1 MQSIT
6 PVQSNEREIFMDVLR
21 GFAIFGI
28 FLANLNAFSWYDFV
42 NPAATSNMLL
52 PRWDNKML
60 FLHHVLIEGKFY
72 SIFSFL
78 FGWGVTLQLMRLQ
91 KKGVTPFPI
100 IKRRLFIMLLL
111 GAFHL
116 LLWPGDIVF
125 FYALLGFVLLPLFRF
140 SNKQLLI
147 TSFILI
153 LSPVLLYGLKMI
165 FPILNFP
172 SEILAKTGGLV
183 DYKLNGVTNEETFR
197 AFINKANWFD
207 ILKGDIAGFFYRYSD
222 LLFISRIS
230 KVLGM
235 MLIGVVVGRTDFYKK
250 IATNKKILFYI
261 IAFGIFIALPANYM
275 LAWYM
280 KNNNGA
286 YYRLTVKGFYQ
297 TIAYSIGVAPLA
309 ATYIA
314 LFMLLFQN
322 MKAQKALSILAPVGK
337 MAFSN
342 YIIQT
347 LIGNFV
353 FYNAG
358 LGYMQKVGPV
368 YYTLFGLIIFIIQII
383 ISTIWLH
390 YFNYGPLEWL
400 WRSSTYRKWQIM
412 KKNNR
417 VAI

>member
-280 KNNNGA
+280 KNSNGA

-309 ATYIA
+309 ATYVA